1 MAQSKWEKAREV
13 YTNLDPRIRLVVQ
26 LGSVALATYI
36 VYKVIKAGKQAKYDK
51 SNRNEIQASSNE
63 LQVLNQNPATK
74 QKISNAQASAF
85 ANKLF
90 ASMNGKGTYENE
102 IISVFRNIYN
112 DADFLAIQKAFGTRT
127 IESRTYFV
135 PDFRGTLIPC
145 LADEL
150 DSDYTKQINEILRRK
165 KIKYRV

>member
-1 MAQSKWEKAREV
+1 MAQSKWEKTREV

-26 LGSVALATYI
+26 IGAVILGTWAVFKI
-36 VYKVIKAGKQAKYDK
+36 IKAGKQAKADK
-51 SNRNEIQASSNE
+51 SNRNETQASSNE

-74 QKISNAQASAF
+74 QKITNAQASAF

-90 ASMNGKGTYENE
+90 ASMNGKGTYEDE
-102 IISVFRNIYN
+102 IMSVFYHIYN
-112 DADFLAIQKAFGTRT
+112 DADFLAVQKAFGTRT

-135 PDFRGTLIPC
+135 PDFRGTLLSC

-150 DSDYTKQINEILRRK
+150 DSDYTKQINQIMAKK